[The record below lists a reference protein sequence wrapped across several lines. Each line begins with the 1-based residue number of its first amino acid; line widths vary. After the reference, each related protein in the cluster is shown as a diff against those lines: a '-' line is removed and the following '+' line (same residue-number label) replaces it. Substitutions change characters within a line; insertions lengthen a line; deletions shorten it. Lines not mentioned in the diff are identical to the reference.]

1 MPEITEF
8 VMKKAFLFGMVT
20 LIGAGGAVQSQS
32 PASAGGL
39 VHPGTAILDSM
50 GIFAGSCQGLVSTL
64 DRPTHPGTAILD
76 SMGIFAGT
84 PSRDPAVNDDAY
96 RAASTATPN

>member
-1 MPEITEF
+1 
-8 VMKKAFLFGMVT
+8 MKKAFLFGMV
-20 LIGAGGAVQSQS
+20 IFVGAGGAAHSQS
-32 PASAGGL
+32 MHPASAGGL

-50 GIFAGSCQGLVSTL
+50 GIFAGNSQGLVSDP

-84 PSRDPAVNDDAY
+84 PIRNLVAKDDTTLRQAQQ
-96 RAASTATPN
+96 P